1 MSRVIGIDLGTTN
14 SCVAVMEGSQPKV
27 LENAEGARTTPSVV
41 AFGENNEK
49 LVGQSGKRQAVTN
62 PENTLFA
69 VKRLI
74 GRNFDDDSVKKDI
87 SRAPFKI
94 IKADNNDAWL
104 ESRGKKYSPSQISAF
119 ILQKMKET
127 AEKYLGQEV
136 KQAVITVPAYFND
149 SQRQATKD
157 AGKIAGL
164 EVLRIINEPTAA
176 SLAYGLD
183 KKGGKKI
190 AVYDLGGGTF
200 DVSILEI
207 GDGVFEVKSTNGD
220 TFLGGEDFDDKIV
233 DYLVNEFKK
242 DNGIDLTNDKLA
254 LQRLKEAAEKA
265 KIELSSSVQTEI
277 NLPFITADKTGPK
290 HINIKL
296 TRAKLEA
303 LVEDLVK
310 KTLKPCETALK
321 DSGFSA
327 AEINEIVLVGGM
339 TRMPK
344 IVETVK
350 TFFGKDPNKSV
361 NPDEVV
367 AMGAAIQGGV
377 LQGDVKDVLLL
388 DVTPLSL
395 GIETLGGVS
404 TKLIEKNTT
413 IPTKKSQVFSTAEDN
428 QPAVSIRVLQG
439 EREMATDNKL
449 LGNFELVG
457 IPNAP
462 RGIPQI
468 EVTFDIDANGIV
480 SVSAKD
486 KGTGK
491 EQKIQIQAS
500 GGLSDEDISKMVK
513 DAEINKEA
521 DKKKRETVDA
531 RNQADSIIHTT
542 EKNLKEHG
550 SKVSDT
556 EKKSIETGV
565 SDLKNALKGTDTE
578 EVKKKTQNLIQV
590 SMKLGEA
597 VYKSQQKDAANKNTQ
612 QKNTS
617 KKENKENVVDADF
630 EDVKEDKK
638 DKDKDKDK
646 EKRA

>member
-14 SCVAVMEGSQPKV
+14 SCVSIMEGKQAKV

-41 AFGENNEK
+41 AFLDKEAK
-49 LVGQSGKRQAVTN
+49 LIGQPAKRQAVTN
-62 PENTLFA
+62 AVDTIFA
-69 VKRLI
+69 AKRLI
-74 GRNFDDDSVKKDI
+74 GRSFEDESVKKDI
-87 SRAPFKI
+87 GKVPFKI
-94 IKADNNDAWL
+94 VKSENGEAWV
-104 ESRGKKYSPSQISAF
+104 EGKGKKYSPAQISAF
-119 ILQKMKET
+119 VLQKMKET
-127 AEKYLGQEV
+127 AEKYLGQAV
-136 KQAVITVPAYFND
+136 TKAVITVPAYFND
-149 SQRQATKD
+149 AQRQATKD

-176 SLAYGLD
+176 ALAYGLD
-183 KKGGKKI
+183 KKNGQKI

-220 TFLGGEDFDDKIV
+220 TFLGGEDFDDAIV
-233 DYLVNEFKK
+233 NYLIDEFKK
-242 DNGIDLTNDKLA
+242 DNGIDLRSDKLA
-254 LQRLKEAAEKA
+254 LQRLKEASEKA
-265 KIELSSSVQTEI
+265 KIELSSATQTEI

-290 HINIKL
+290 HVNLKF

-303 LVEDLVK
+303 LVEKLVER
-310 KTLKPCETALK
+310 TLEPCKTALK

-327 AEINEIVLVGGM
+327 AEINEVVLVGGM

-344 IVETVK
+344 IIETVK
-350 TFFGKDPNKSV
+350 NFFGKEPNKSV

-367 AMGAAIQGGV
+367 AMGAAIQAGV

-439 EREMATDNKL
+439 EREMATDNKE
-449 LGNFELVG
+449 LGKFELMD
-457 IPNAP
+457 IPPAP
-462 RGIPQI
+462 RGTPQI

-500 GGLSDEDISKMVK
+500 GGLSDEEINKMVK
-513 DAEINKEA
+513 EAEANKEA
-521 DKKKRETVDA
+521 DAKKRESVDA
-531 RNQADSIIHTT
+531 RNQADSLMFST
-542 EKNLKEHG
+542 EKSLKEHG
-550 SKVSDT
+550 DKITED
-556 EKKSIETGV
+556 EKKSIETGI
-565 SDLKNALKGTDTE
+565 SDLKKSLEGTDSE
-578 EVKKKTQNLIQV
+578 DIKKKTQSLVQV

-597 VYKSQQKDAANKNTQ
+597 VYKSQQKEQPKNDS
-612 QKNTS
+612 S
-617 KKENKENVVDADF
+617 KDSKPDDKNKENVVDADF
-630 EDVKEDKK
+630 EDVKEDK
-638 DKDKDKDK
+638 
-646 EKRA
+646 EKSA